1 MKKKMYFCTKTYHK
15 VLVNHFIQVNNVM
28 AILTLEIENR
38 SILEHLKSVLEIM
51 KGVRIVDT
59 SITQISEDA
68 VVGIPNA
75 VTLEAMDEAKC
86 GNDAGEVRVDSLQAF
101 IDSMK

>member
-1 MKKKMYFCTKTYHK
+1 MYFCTKTYHK

-59 SITQISEDA
+59 NITQISEDA
-68 VVGIPNA
+68 VAGIPNA
-75 VTLEAMDEAKC
+75 VTLEAMNEAKC